1 MEYSVNTR
9 PLLQQDSD
17 TENDDIV
24 TQTYEENVVVKDD
37 KPLFRQ
43 SEPQDRYYMAY
54 VIFYILGIT
63 TLLPWNFFIT
73 ADDYWMYKFRD
84 INSNT
89 STFGDQKQRTTLQAE
104 FTSYLSV
111 ASSVPSILF
120 LILNTALNHKVSLQ
134 KRMIGSLLV
143 MLVLFIITTVFVNV
157 DTDTY
162 QDTFFAITL
171 TTVVLLNVSSA
182 ILSGSIFGIMGKFSS
197 KYITATI
204 GGQALGGIFAAISQ
218 IVALAIGASSVHSA
232 FVYFMVGNVMI
243 LLTLVSYVILSKT
256 VFFKYHLSEKMG
268 LTLNE
273 FQSELVRPR
282 IVNHKVI
289 LKKIWTYGCGVFL
302 VFLIS
307 LSCYPGLTVLIESQA
322 HGTPWNDK
330 YFVPVIAYL
339 LFSTGDYIGRLIAG
353 KLQKPKKGSWII
365 VLNLLR
371 IVFIPL
377 LLYCNAQPRSH
388 LPVLFDKDYQYI
400 LIVFLFALSNGY
412 LANLALLC
420 APRVVEQHEKETA
433 SSMMTIFLGGGL
445 AVGSSISLLL
455 VKVL

>member
-17 TENDDIV
+17 SENDDIV
-24 TQTYEENVVVKDD
+24 TQTYEENVEVKDS
-37 KPLFRQ
+37 KPLFRP
-43 SEPQDRYYMAY
+43 SEPQDRYKMAY
-54 VIFYILGIT
+54 IIFYILGIT

-84 INSNT
+84 VNANV

-111 ASSVPSILF
+111 ASSVPNILF

-134 KRMIGSLLV
+134 KRVVGSLLV
-143 MLVLFIITTVFVNV
+143 MQVLFIITTVFVNIN
-157 DTDTY
+157 TDTY
-162 QDTFFAITL
+162 QDLFFGITL
-171 TTVVLLNVSSA
+171 TVVVLLNVSSA

-218 IVALAIGASSVHSA
+218 IIALAIGASSVHSA
-232 FVYFMVGNVMI
+232 FVYFMVGNIMI
-243 LLTLVSYVILSKT
+243 LVTLICYIMLSKT

-282 IVNHKVI
+282 ILDHRVI
-289 LKKIWTYGCGVFL
+289 FRRIWTYGTGVFL

-307 LSCYPGLTVLIESQA
+307 LSCYPGLTVLIESEA
-322 HGTPWNDK
+322 HGNPWNDK

-353 KLQKPKKGSWII
+353 KVQKPKKGTWII
-365 VLNLLR
+365 VLNLIRL
-371 IVFIPL
+371 VFIPL
-377 LLYCNAQPRSH
+377 LIYCNAQPRSH
-388 LPVLFDKDYQYI
+388 LPVLFIKDYQYI
-400 LIVFLFALSNGY
+400 IILFSFALSNGY
-412 LANLALLC
+412 LANLALVW

-433 SSMMTIFLGGGL
+433 SSMMTVFLGVGL
-445 AVGSSISLLL
+445 AVGSCISLFIVKLL
-455 VKVL
+455 